1 MELFTVIIYTTVVA
15 TVRVDFICSQSFL
28 NCPKAISDN
37 IWMKGSHIAYIRGA
51 LFKKEKNFWWYLLI
65 SSSYASGYS
74 WGEQLRWKSQDQPQE
89 WMTTVWL
96 RTTIRSMETKCKA
109 GKKEGA
115 FLRDNETL
123 LWRNIRSQL
132 LNIYSLSIILFNLFN
147 WYTIFQ

>member
-15 TVRVDFICSQSFL
+15 TVRLDLICLQPFL

-37 IWMKGSHIAYIRGA
+37 IWMKGSCIAYISGA
-51 LFKKEKNFWWYLLI
+51 LFRKEKYFWWYLPI
-65 SSSYASGYS
+65 SSSYACGYS
-74 WGEQLRWKSQDQPQE
+74 WGEQLRWKSQDQLQE
-89 WMTTVWL
+89 WMTVWL

-109 GKKEGA
+109 GKKEGVV
-115 FLRDNETL
+115 LRDNETL